1 MPTLEERVT
10 ALEQKVENLST
21 WVIYWDG
28 DKYRYC
34 NLGHAKRYSI
44 NYDPTMYS
52 CANDARMETLRLNG
66 VIT

>member
-1 MPTLEERVT
+1 MSQIDDRVT
-10 ALEQKVENLST
+10 ALEQKLENLSK

-28 DKYRYC
+28 DKYQYC

-44 NYDPTMYS
+44 NYDPTKYD
-52 CANDARMETLRLNG
+52 CAHDARMETLRLNG